1 MKHIVRV
8 WLTDDEVAV
17 QSNHGMWEI
26 GDKDDRWLNV
36 LAAIAYP
43 EQHKIEIVDKREQRQ
58 AHQTDLSCKRGYE

>member
-43 EQHKIEIVDKREQRQ
+43 EQYKIEIVDKREHRQ
-58 AHQTDLSCKRGYE
+58 AHQTDLSCKRGE